1 MKLTLLRH
9 GITEGNRRRLYYGS
23 TDLPLLQEGWEALED
38 LRAQGGYP
46 TATRYYTS
54 GMIRTEQTLLALYGP
69 VSHEVLPG
77 LREMDFGAF
86 EMRSYE
92 ELEHDPAYLAWL
104 EGDVEANLCP
114 GGESGQRVTTR
125 ALEALA
131 RHRRP
136 AGSLVSP
143 GRGAIRL
150 DTCTREGLSGGA
162 PGWDTVEALGCTQC
176 IMLPFMWHL
185 NRKIKVN
192 ATLLLMKSMLE
203 WQKQ

>member
-1 MKLTLLRH
+1 
-9 GITEGNRRRLYYGS
+9 
-23 TDLPLLQEGWEALED
+23 
-38 LRAQGGYP
+38 
-46 TATRYYTS
+46 
-54 GMIRTEQTLLALYGP
+54 MIRTEQTLLALYGP

-131 RHRRP
+131 P
-136 AGSLVSP
+136 LLAAGEDAVSLVSP

>member
-1 MKLTLLRH
+1 
-9 GITEGNRRRLYYGS
+9 
-23 TDLPLLQEGWEALED
+23 
-38 LRAQGGYP
+38 
-46 TATRYYTS
+46 
-54 GMIRTEQTLLALYGP
+54 
-69 VSHEVLPG
+69 
-77 LREMDFGAF
+77 
-86 EMRSYE
+86 MRSYE

-131 RHRRP
+131 P
-136 AGSLVSP
+136 LLAAGEDAVCITHGGVIGGLLAHWFP
-143 GRGAIRL
+143 REEGAIRL